1 MDTAPQTLGEITVK
15 KIMFVFGI
23 LFGLALLVPIVM
35 FSIDTFWFLVTGGA
49 VFQPVSPERTI
60 LAMMWGFLAFVVFA
74 WAQRK

>member
-1 MDTAPQTLGEITVK
+1 MK

-49 VFQPVSPERTI
+49 VFHEVTPERMIMTV
-60 LAMMWGFLAFVVFA
+60 MWLFFAFITFA
-74 WAQRK
+74 WANRK

>member
-1 MDTAPQTLGEITVK
+1 MK
-15 KIMFVFGI
+15 KILFAIGI

-60 LAMMWGFLAFVVFA
+60 LTVVWTFFAFVVFA
-74 WAQRK
+74 WANRK